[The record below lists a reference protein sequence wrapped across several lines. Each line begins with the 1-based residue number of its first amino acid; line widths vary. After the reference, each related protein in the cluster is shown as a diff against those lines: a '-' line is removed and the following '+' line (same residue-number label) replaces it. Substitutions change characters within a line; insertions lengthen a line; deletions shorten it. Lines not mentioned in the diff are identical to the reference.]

1 MGCVLAI
8 EPVHHENLSDSN
20 TFVLINMHGSSG
32 YKSCKRSR
40 TVVNFLGENQQLE
53 YTPSMKFTW
62 RIENFSTLKTKK
74 LYSKI
79 FTVGGYKWR
88 ILVFPKGNNVDYLSI
103 YLDVADSATLPHGW
117 SRYAEF
123 SLSVVNQILP
133 KCSIQKD
140 TKHQFNARESD
151 WGFTSFIPLSDLS
164 NPRRSYIVNDTV
176 IIEAEVVTGTVA
188 ATPVAS
194 EDRAGLKK
202 SAKKP
207 AASKK
212 VSPLT
217 SPLIETASQT
227 ETGQQIEDEEEEY
240 KQEAKLEEEEDKK
253 EEPEE
258 EATDSTPSNRSSL
271 PPQPKVKCKMLP
283 LRLVERSF
291 RINRPNKLIDLTQ
304 DSIGESTSIATETQL
319 TPEKTLNHEIEARLA
334 ELRNLIPEKKST
346 VDVLTSTKSI
356 LLEELDVEGKQIMAE
371 KKQAADVAEAA
382 KLAAEDAQQMKK
394 TTATFAF
401 PKLPQTFH
409 LNSTPTIP
417 PVKFRGLSSALVL
430 LPVPASS
437 SSPQSTVNFSVSGI
451 DSPFPDRQ
459 VAVPPSM
466 TMMATPPLDQEDE
479 EMLVPHSDLVEGPQ
493 PMEVSQ
499 VEPASTVENQQ
510 VEDPPSMR
518 FTWAIENFSRL
529 NTKKHYSDIFIVGG
543 YKWRILIFPKG
554 NNVDHLSMYL
564 DVADSA
570 TLQYGWIRY
579 AQFSLAVVNQIH
591 PKYSIRKDT
600 QHQFNARESD
610 WGFTSFMLLN
620 DLYDPSR
627 GYLVN
632 DVVIVEAEVAVRKIQ
647 DYWSYDSKKETG
659 YVGLK
664 NQGATCYMNSL
675 LQTLYHIPY
684 FRKAVYHM
692 PTTENDMPTGSIPLA
707 LQSLFYKLQYNDT
720 SVATKELT
728 KSFGWDTY
736 DSFMQ
741 HDVQELNRVLSEKL
755 EDKMKG
761 TVVEGTI
768 QQLFEGHH
776 MNYIECINVDYKST
790 RKESFYDL
798 QLDVKGCRDVYAS
811 FDKYVEVE
819 RLEGDN
825 KYHAEEHGLQDAK
838 KGVLFIDFPPVL
850 QLQLKRF
857 EYDFM
862 RDTMV
867 KINDRYEFPL
877 QLDLDRE
884 NGKYLSPEA
893 DRSVR
898 NLYTLHSVLVHS
910 GGVHGGHYYAFIRPT
925 LSDQWYKFDD
935 ERVTKEDM
943 KRALEEQYGGEEEL
957 PQTNPGLNNTPFK
970 FTKYSNAYMLVYI
983 RESDKDKIIC
993 NVDEKDIAEHLRIRL
1008 KKEQE
1013 EKEDKRRYKAQAH
1026 LFTIIKVARDEDLA
1040 EQIGKDI
1047 YFDLVDH
1054 DKVRSFRVQKQT
1066 AFHAFKEEVAKEFG
1080 IPVQYQR
1087 FWIWAKRQN
1096 HTYRP
1101 NRPLTA
1107 QEEAQSV
1114 GQLRE
1119 MSNKTHNAE
1128 LKLFL
1133 EVERGPDLHPIPLPE
1148 KTREHILLFF
1158 KLYNPEKGELRYVGR
1173 LLVKSSGKPIE
1184 YIMKLNQMAGFAPD
1198 EELDLYEEI
1207 KFEPCVMCEHLD
1219 RRTSFRLSQIEDG
1232 DIICFQK
1239 SHPLESEE
1247 ECQYP
1252 DVPSFLEY
1260 VHNRQVV
1267 RFRTLERPKEDEFS
1281 LELSKIHNYDE
1292 VVEKVAQKIGLDD
1305 PSKIRLTSHNCY
1317 SQQPKP
1323 QPIKYRGVE
1332 HLSEMLVHYNQTTD
1346 ILYYEVLDIPLPELQ
1361 GLKNLKVAFHHATKD
1376 EVVIHNIRLPKQ
1388 STVGDVINE
1397 LKAKVELSHPTAE
1410 LRLLEV
1416 FYHKIYKI
1424 FPPTEK
1430 IENINDQYWTL
1441 RAEEIPEEEKNL
1453 SPHDRL
1459 IHVYHFTRETAQ
1471 NQMQVQ
1477 NFGEPFFLVIHEGET
1492 IAEVKVRIQK
1502 KLQVPDEEF
1511 AKWKFAFL
1519 SLGRPEY
1526 LQDSDTVFN
1535 RFQRRDVYGA
1545 WEQYLGLEHAD
1556 NTPKRSYVNQ
1566 NRHTFERPAL
1576 EAAKERLFTVDTPC
1590 MSVYCLC
1597 MLIASAFRKA
1607 PLDLRGCWLS
1617 IYNSSVI

>member
-1 MGCVLAI
+1 M
-8 EPVHHENLSDSN
+8 SW
-20 TFVLINMHGSSG
+20 
-32 YKSCKRSR
+32 
-40 TVVNFLGENQQLE
+40 Q
-53 YTPSMKFTW
+53 
-62 RIENFSTLKTKK
+62 
-74 LYSKI
+74 
-79 FTVGGYKWR
+79 
-88 ILVFPKGNNVDYLSI
+88 
-103 YLDVADSATLPHGW
+103 
-117 SRYAEF
+117 
-123 SLSVVNQILP
+123 
-133 KCSIQKD
+133 
-140 TKHQFNARESD
+140 
-151 WGFTSFIPLSDLS
+151 
-164 NPRRSYIVNDTV
+164 
-176 IIEAEVVTGTVA
+176 
-188 ATPVAS
+188 
-194 EDRAGLKK
+194 
-202 SAKKP
+202 
-207 AASKK
+207 
-212 VSPLT
+212 
-217 SPLIETASQT
+217 
-227 ETGQQIEDEEEEY
+227 
-240 KQEAKLEEEEDKK
+240 
-253 EEPEE
+253 
-258 EATDSTPSNRSSL
+258 
-271 PPQPKVKCKMLP
+271 
-283 LRLVERSF
+283 
-291 RINRPNKLIDLTQ
+291 
-304 DSIGESTSIATETQL
+304 
-319 TPEKTLNHEIEARLA
+319 
-334 ELRNLIPEKKST
+334 
-346 VDVLTSTKSI
+346 
-356 LLEELDVEGKQIMAE
+356 
-371 KKQAADVAEAA
+371 
-382 KLAAEDAQQMKK
+382 
-394 TTATFAF
+394 
-401 PKLPQTFH
+401 
-409 LNSTPTIP
+409 
-417 PVKFRGLSSALVL
+417 
-430 LPVPASS
+430 
-437 SSPQSTVNFSVSGI
+437 
-451 DSPFPDRQ
+451 
-459 VAVPPSM
+459 
-466 TMMATPPLDQEDE
+466 QEDE

-493 PMEVSQ
+493 PMEAQ
-499 VEPASTVENQQ
+499 VEPASTVENHQ
-510 VEDPPSMR
+510 VEDPPTMK
-518 FTWAIENFSRL
+518 FTWTIENFSRL
-529 NTKKHYSDIFIVGG
+529 NTKKHYSEIFIVGG

-554 NNVDHLSMYL
+554 NNVDYLSMYL
-564 DVADSA
+564 DVADSS
-570 TLQYGWIRY
+570 TLPYGWSRY
-579 AQFSLAVVNQIH
+579 AQFSLAVINQIH
-591 PKYSIRKDT
+591 NKFSIKKDT

-610 WGFTSFMLLN
+610 WGFTSFMPLS

-632 DVVIVEAEVAVRKIQ
+632 DTCVVEAEVAVRKVL

-692 PTTENDMPTGSIPLA
+692 PTTENDMPSGSIPLA
-707 LQSLFYKLQYNDT
+707 LQSLFYKLQYNDS

-741 HDVQELNRVLSEKL
+741 HDVQELNRVLCEKL

-877 QLDLDRE
+877 QLDLDKE

-925 LSDQWYKFDD
+925 LTDQWYKFED
-935 ERVTKEDM
+935 ERVTKEDI

-957 PQTNPGLNNTPFK
+957 PQTNPGFNNTPFK

-983 RESDKDKIIC
+983 RESDRDKIIC
-993 NVDEKDIAEHLRIRL
+993 NVDEKDIAEHLRAWCEARLTFEKSFQIRL

-1054 DKVRSFRVQKQT
+1054 DKVRSFRIQKQT
-1066 AFHAFKEEVAKEFG
+1066 PFNVFKEEVAIEFG
-1080 IPVQYQR
+1080 IPVQFQR

-1101 NRPLTA
+1101 NRPLTL

-1119 MSNKTHNAE
+1119 ISNKTHNAE

-1133 EVERGPDLHPIPLPE
+1133 EVELGPDLHPIPPPDKSKE
-1148 KTREHILLFF
+1148 DILLFF
-1158 KLYNPEKGELRYVGR
+1158 KFYDPEKKKLRYVGR
-1173 LLVKSSGKPIE
+1173 LFVRSSGKPIE
-1184 YIMKLNQMAGFAPD
+1184 ILGKLNQMACFPPD
-1198 EELDLYEEI
+1198 EEIELYEEI

-1219 RRTSFRLSQIEDG
+1219 KRTSFRSSQIEDG

-1239 SHPLESEE
+1239 SPPLEREE
-1247 ECQYP
+1247 ECKYS

-1260 VHNRQVV
+1260 VHNRQCKPHVKLGLILFQIV
-1267 RFRTLERPKEDEFS
+1267 HFRSLERPKEDDFC
-1281 LELSKIHNYDE
+1281 LELSKVHSYDE
-1292 VVEKVAQKIGLDD
+1292 VVERVACRIGLDD
-1305 PSKIRLTSHNCY
+1305 PSKIRLTAHNCY

-1332 HLSEMLVHYNQTTD
+1332 HLSDMLVHYNQTSD

-1388 STVGDVINE
+1388 STVRDVINV
-1397 LKAKVELSHPTAE
+1397 LKTKVELSNPNAE

-1424 FPPTEK
+1424 FPHNEK

-1441 RAEEIPEEEKNL
+1441 RAEEAKNSVEIPEEEKNL
-1453 SPHDRL
+1453 GPHDRL
-1459 IHVYHFTRETAQ
+1459 IHVYHFTKETAQ

-1492 IAEVKVRIQK
+1492 LAEVKVRVQK
-1502 KLQVPDEEF
+1502 KLQVPDDEF
-1511 AKWKFAFL
+1511 SKWKFAFL

-1526 LQDSDTVFN
+1526 LQDSDIVSS
-1535 RFQRRDVYGA
+1535 RFQRRDVYGP
-1545 WEQYLGLEHAD
+1545 WEQYLGLEHSD
-1556 NTPKRSYVNQ
+1556 NAPKRAYAVNQ
-1566 NRHTFERPAL
+1566 VRDDDPPQAHLAYIEQ
-1576 EAAKERLFTVDTPC
+1576 
-1590 MSVYCLC
+1590 
-1597 MLIASAFRKA
+1597 
-1607 PLDLRGCWLS
+1607 
-1617 IYNSSVI
+1617 SSQPQ

>member
-1 MGCVLAI
+1 
-8 EPVHHENLSDSN
+8 
-20 TFVLINMHGSSG
+20 
-32 YKSCKRSR
+32 
-40 TVVNFLGENQQLE
+40 
-53 YTPSMKFTW
+53 
-62 RIENFSTLKTKK
+62 
-74 LYSKI
+74 
-79 FTVGGYKWR
+79 
-88 ILVFPKGNNVDYLSI
+88 
-103 YLDVADSATLPHGW
+103 
-117 SRYAEF
+117 
-123 SLSVVNQILP
+123 
-133 KCSIQKD
+133 
-140 TKHQFNARESD
+140 
-151 WGFTSFIPLSDLS
+151 
-164 NPRRSYIVNDTV
+164 
-176 IIEAEVVTGTVA
+176 
-188 ATPVAS
+188 
-194 EDRAGLKK
+194 
-202 SAKKP
+202 
-207 AASKK
+207 
-212 VSPLT
+212 
-217 SPLIETASQT
+217 
-227 ETGQQIEDEEEEY
+227 
-240 KQEAKLEEEEDKK
+240 
-253 EEPEE
+253 
-258 EATDSTPSNRSSL
+258 
-271 PPQPKVKCKMLP
+271 
-283 LRLVERSF
+283 
-291 RINRPNKLIDLTQ
+291 
-304 DSIGESTSIATETQL
+304 
-319 TPEKTLNHEIEARLA
+319 
-334 ELRNLIPEKKST
+334 
-346 VDVLTSTKSI
+346 
-356 LLEELDVEGKQIMAE
+356 
-371 KKQAADVAEAA
+371 
-382 KLAAEDAQQMKK
+382 
-394 TTATFAF
+394 
-401 PKLPQTFH
+401 
-409 LNSTPTIP
+409 
-417 PVKFRGLSSALVL
+417 
-430 LPVPASS
+430 
-437 SSPQSTVNFSVSGI
+437 
-451 DSPFPDRQ
+451 
-459 VAVPPSM
+459 M
-466 TMMATPPLDQEDE
+466 TMMTPPPVDQEEE

-493 PMEVSQ
+493 PMEVVAQ
-499 VEPASTVENQQ
+499 VEPAGAVENQQ
-510 VEDPPSMR
+510 VEDPPSMK
-518 FTWAIENFSRL
+518 FTWTIENFSRL
-529 NTKKHYSDIFIVGG
+529 NTKKHYSDVFVVGN

-564 DVADSA
+564 DVADSS
-570 TLQYGWIRY
+570 TLPYGWSRY
-579 AQFSLAVVNQIH
+579 AQFSLAVVNQVH
-591 PKYSIRKDT
+591 NKYSIRKDT

-610 WGFTSFMLLN
+610 WGFTSFMPLGE
-620 DLYDPSR
+620 LYDPTR
-627 GYLVN
+627 GYLAN
-632 DVVIVEAEVAVRKIQ
+632 DSVIVEAEVAVRKVM

-692 PTTENDMPTGSIPLA
+692 PTTENDVPTGSIPLA
-707 LQSLFYKLQYNDT
+707 LQSLFYKLQHNDT

-741 HDVQELNRVLSEKL
+741 HDVQELNRVLCEKL

-862 RDTMV
+862 RDAMV

-884 NGKYLSPEA
+884 NGKYLSPDA

-957 PQTNPGLNNTPFK
+957 PQTNPGFNNTPFK

-1013 EKEDKRRYKAQAH
+1013 EKEYKRRYKAQAH
-1026 LFTIIKVARDEDLA
+1026 LYTIIKVARDEDLA
-1040 EQIGKDI
+1040 EQIGRDI

-1054 DKVRSFRVQKQT
+1054 DKVRSFRIQKQT
-1066 AFHAFKEEVAKEFG
+1066 PFIAFKEEVAKEFG
-1080 IPVQYQR
+1080 IPVQFQR

-1101 NRPLTA
+1101 NRPLLP
-1107 QEEAQSV
+1107 QEEAQTV

-1119 MSNKTHNAE
+1119 VSNKTHNAE

-1133 EVERGPDLHPIPLPE
+1133 EVEIGPDLRPIPPPDKSKE
-1148 KTREHILLFF
+1148 DILLFF
-1158 KLYNPEKGELRYVGR
+1158 KLYDPEKAELRYVGR
-1173 LLVKSSGKPIE
+1173 LFLKSSSKPIE
-1184 YIMKLNQMAGFAPD
+1184 IIGKLNQMAGFDPD
-1198 EELDLYEEI
+1198 EEIELYEEI

-1219 RRTSFRLSQIEDG
+1219 KRASFRISQIEDG

-1239 SHPLESEE
+1239 ISPLESEE
-1247 ECQYP
+1247 DCRYP

-1260 VHNRQVV
+1260 VHNRQIV
-1267 RFRTLERPKEDEFS
+1267 RFRSLERPKEDDFC
-1281 LELSKIHNYDE
+1281 LELSKLHSYDE
-1292 VVEKVAQKIGLDD
+1292 VVERVARKIGLDD
-1305 PSKIRLTSHNCY
+1305 PSKIRLTPHNCY

-1332 HLSEMLVHYNQTTD
+1332 HLSDMLVHYNQTSD

-1388 STVGDVINE
+1388 SMVGDVINE
-1397 LKAKVELSHPTAE
+1397 LKTKVELSHPNAE

-1424 FPPTEK
+1424 FPPNEK

-1441 RAEEIPEEEKNL
+1441 RAEEIPDEEKNL
-1453 SPHDRL
+1453 GPQDRL
-1459 IHVYHFTRETAQ
+1459 IHVYHFTKESAQ

-1492 IAEVKVRIQK
+1492 LADVRVRIQK

-1511 AKWKFAFL
+1511 SKWKFAFL

-1526 LQDSDTVFN
+1526 LQDTDIVFN

-1545 WEQYLGLEHAD
+1545 WEQYLGLEHSD
-1556 NTPKRSYVNQ
+1556 NAPKRAYSVNQ
-1566 NRHTFERPAL
+1566 NRHTFEKPV
-1576 EAAKERLFTVDTPC
+1576 K
-1590 MSVYCLC
+1590 
-1597 MLIASAFRKA
+1597 
-1607 PLDLRGCWLS
+1607 
-1617 IYNSSVI
+1617 IYN

>member
-1 MGCVLAI
+1 
-8 EPVHHENLSDSN
+8 
-20 TFVLINMHGSSG
+20 
-32 YKSCKRSR
+32 
-40 TVVNFLGENQQLE
+40 
-53 YTPSMKFTW
+53 
-62 RIENFSTLKTKK
+62 
-74 LYSKI
+74 
-79 FTVGGYKWR
+79 
-88 ILVFPKGNNVDYLSI
+88 
-103 YLDVADSATLPHGW
+103 
-117 SRYAEF
+117 
-123 SLSVVNQILP
+123 
-133 KCSIQKD
+133 
-140 TKHQFNARESD
+140 
-151 WGFTSFIPLSDLS
+151 
-164 NPRRSYIVNDTV
+164 
-176 IIEAEVVTGTVA
+176 
-188 ATPVAS
+188 
-194 EDRAGLKK
+194 
-202 SAKKP
+202 
-207 AASKK
+207 
-212 VSPLT
+212 
-217 SPLIETASQT
+217 
-227 ETGQQIEDEEEEY
+227 
-240 KQEAKLEEEEDKK
+240 
-253 EEPEE
+253 
-258 EATDSTPSNRSSL
+258 
-271 PPQPKVKCKMLP
+271 
-283 LRLVERSF
+283 
-291 RINRPNKLIDLTQ
+291 
-304 DSIGESTSIATETQL
+304 
-319 TPEKTLNHEIEARLA
+319 
-334 ELRNLIPEKKST
+334 
-346 VDVLTSTKSI
+346 
-356 LLEELDVEGKQIMAE
+356 
-371 KKQAADVAEAA
+371 
-382 KLAAEDAQQMKK
+382 
-394 TTATFAF
+394 
-401 PKLPQTFH
+401 
-409 LNSTPTIP
+409 
-417 PVKFRGLSSALVL
+417 
-430 LPVPASS
+430 
-437 SSPQSTVNFSVSGI
+437 
-451 DSPFPDRQ
+451 
-459 VAVPPSM
+459 
-466 TMMATPPLDQEDE
+466 
-479 EMLVPHSDLVEGPQ
+479 MLVPHNDFPDGPQ
-493 PMEVSQ
+493 PMEVAPAETATA
-499 VEPASTVENQQ
+499 VEAQSVD
-510 VEDPPSMR
+510 DPPSAR
-518 FTWAIENFSRL
+518 FTWTIDNFSRL
-529 NTKKHYSDIFIVGG
+529 NTKKLYSDVFVVGG

-570 TLQYGWIRY
+570 TLPYGWSRY
-579 AQFSLAVVNQIH
+579 AQFSLSVVNQIH
-591 PKYSIRKDT
+591 QKYSIRKDT
-600 QHQFNARESD
+600 QHQFNGRESD
-610 WGFTSFMLLN
+610 WGFTSFMPLGE
-620 DLYDPSR
+620 LYDPGR

-632 DVVIVEAEVAVRKIQ
+632 DTCIVEADVAVRRVI
-647 DYWSYDSKKETG
+647 DYWSHDSKKETG

-692 PTTENDMPTGSIPLA
+692 PTTENDMPSGSIPLA
-707 LQSLFYKLQYNDT
+707 LQSLFYKLQYSDT

-825 KYHAEEHGLQDAK
+825 KYHAEQHGLQDAR

-884 NGKYLSPEA
+884 DGKYLSPEA

-910 GGVHGGHYYAFIRPT
+910 GGVHGGHYYAYIRPT
-925 LSDQWYKFDD
+925 LSDQWFKFDD
-935 ERVTKEDM
+935 ERVTKEDV

-957 PQTNPGLNNTPFK
+957 PQANPGFNNSPFK

-983 RESDKDKIIC
+983 RESDKEKIIC

-1013 EKEDKRRYKAQAH
+1013 EKEQKRKEKAEAH
-1026 LFTIIKVARDEDLA
+1026 LYTIIKVARSEDLL

-1054 DKVRSFRVQKQT
+1054 DKVRSFRIQKQMP
-1066 AFHAFKEEVAKEFG
+1066 FNLFKEEVAKEFG
-1080 IPVQYQR
+1080 IPVQFQR
-1087 FWIWAKRQN
+1087 FWLWAKRQN

-1101 NRPLTA
+1101 NRPLTP

-1119 MSNKTHNAE
+1119 VSNKANNAE

-1133 EVERGPDLHPIPLPE
+1133 EVELGLDLRPIPPPE
-1148 KTREHILLFF
+1148 KTKEDILLFF
-1158 KLYNPEKGELRYVGR
+1158 KLYDPLKEELRYVGR
-1173 LLVKSSGKPIE
+1173 LFVKGSGKPLEILT
-1184 YIMKLNQMAGFAPD
+1184 KLNEMAGFTSD
-1198 EELDLYEEI
+1198 QEVELYEEI
-1207 KFEPCVMCEHLD
+1207 KFEPNVMCEHIDKKL
-1219 RRTSFRLSQIEDG
+1219 TFRASQLEDG
-1232 DIICFQK
+1232 DIVCFQK
-1239 SHPLESEE
+1239 PPQVGSGEQ
-1247 ECQYP
+1247 CRYP

-1267 RFRTLERPKEDEFS
+1267 RFRSLEKPKEDEFC
-1281 LELSKIHNYDE
+1281 LELSKLHNYDD
-1292 VVEKVAQKIGLDD
+1292 VVERVARHLGLDD

-1323 QPIKYRGVE
+1323 QPIKYRGVD
-1332 HLSEMLVHYNQTTD
+1332 HLSEMLAHYNQTSD

-1361 GLKNLKVAFHHATKD
+1361 GLKTLKVAFHHATKD
-1376 EVVIHNIRLPKQ
+1376 EVMIHTIRLPKQ
-1388 STVGDVINE
+1388 STVGDVISD
-1397 LKAKVELSHPTAE
+1397 LKTKVELSHPSAE

-1424 FPPTEK
+1424 FPHNEK

-1453 SPHDRL
+1453 GPNDRL
-1459 IHVYHFTRETAQ
+1459 IHVYHFMKDAAQ
-1471 NQMQVQ
+1471 NQQVQ

-1492 IAEVKVRIQK
+1492 LAEVKVRIQK

-1526 LQDSDTVFN
+1526 LQDSDIVSS

-1545 WEQYLGLEHAD
+1545 WEQYLGLEHSD
-1556 NTPKRSYVNQ
+1556 NAPKRSYAANQ
-1566 NRHTFERPAL
+1566 NRHTFEKPV
-1576 EAAKERLFTVDTPC
+1576 K
-1590 MSVYCLC
+1590 
-1597 MLIASAFRKA
+1597 
-1607 PLDLRGCWLS
+1607 
-1617 IYNSSVI
+1617 IYN